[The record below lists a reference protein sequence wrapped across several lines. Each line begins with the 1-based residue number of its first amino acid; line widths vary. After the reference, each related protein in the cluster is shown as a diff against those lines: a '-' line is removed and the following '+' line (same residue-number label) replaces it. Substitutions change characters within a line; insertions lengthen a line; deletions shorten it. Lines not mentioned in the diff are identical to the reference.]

1 MKSLLPILFCIFVY
15 IGCGNNTNTELN
27 HSAKIN
33 LAEKINP
40 VISKDW
46 KNKKNREELIK
57 SIRSSILEGLFP
69 EDYSYSKLVTF
80 EEKYDALSETDIEKY
95 EKQLSLSFSKYIS
108 HLSNGKIKPKEI
120 YIDWDIKRNKIN
132 ADSLVTNALQ
142 NKSIEETIES
152 CKPKQN
158 IYKSLKTA
166 LVILSMLPKDES
178 KPIVTSEKLKFGAKS
193 KTIISIKKRLQ
204 YWNDLSRNDTLSNLY
219 DEPLQI
225 ALKQFQSRHGL
236 EADGVIGKGTIS
248 ALNFTKE
255 QRRQQ
260 IIVNLE
266 RWRWFPRDLGI
277 NHVVVNIP
285 NFKLHTVQNTDTTKT
300 FNVVVGTEKRKTPI
314 LSSKIDNIVFNPTW
328 TVPPTILKE
337 DLIPGTIKN
346 RKYITNRNITIFNKK
361 GKEVSIGDW
370 RSGNAEDYK
379 YVQSP
384 GENNALGNVKIN
396 FPNNHSVYLHDT
408 NHRDLF
414 VKNMRSL
421 SSGCVRV
428 ENPLQLAEYLLY
440 NKEGYTT
447 SKIDSIVFFKKT
459 KTVKIQEEIDV
470 HILYFTAWYE
480 DGLLQFRNDIY
491 NYDQELFLRLS
502 NQFRGNVVTPVRV
515 VNK

>member
-1 MKSLLPILFCIFVY
+1 MKTLLPILFLFFIY
-15 IGCGNNTNTELN
+15 IGCGNNTNKELSQN
-27 HSAKIN
+27 TNVTIPQ
-33 LAEKINP
+33 KINP
-40 VISKDW
+40 IILKDW
-46 KNKKNREELIK
+46 KDKNNREELIK
-57 SIRSSILEGLFP
+57 CLRSSILEGLFP
-69 EDYSYSKLVTF
+69 EDYSYSKLLAL
-80 EEKYDALSETDIEKY
+80 EEKYDTLSETDIENY
-95 EKQLSLSFSKYIS
+95 EKQLSSSFVKYIS
-108 HLSNGKIKPKEI
+108 NLSNGKLKASQI
-120 YIDWDIKRNKIN
+120 YIDWDIKKNKIN
-132 ADSLVTNALQ
+132 ADSLMVYALE
-142 NKSIEETIES
+142 NKSIEKTIEN
-152 CKPKQN
+152 CKPKHN
-158 IYKSLKTA
+158 IYKNLKKA

-178 KPIVTSEKLKFGAKS
+178 KQIITLEKLKVGDKS
-193 KTIISIKKRLQ
+193 KTIVSIKKRLQ
-204 YWNDLSRNDTLSNLY
+204 YWNDLSKKDTLSNVY
-219 DEPLQI
+219 DEPLNI
-225 ALKQFQSRHGL
+225 ALKQFQARHGL
-236 EADGVIGKGTIS
+236 ESDGVIGKGTIA

-277 NHVVVNIP
+277 NHIVVNIP

-300 FNVVVGTEKRKTPI
+300 FNVVVGTEKRKTPV

-346 RKYITNRNITIFNKK
+346 RKYITNRNITIFNNK

-370 RSGNAEDYK
+370 HSSNAEDYK

-384 GENNALGNVKIN
+384 GVNNALGNVKIN

-440 NKEGYTT
+440 NKEGYTS

-459 KTVKIQEEIDV
+459 KTVKMQEEIDV
-470 HILYFTAWYE
+470 HILYFTAWYD
-480 DGLLQFRNDIY
+480 DGLLQFRNDVY
-491 NYDQELFLRLS
+491 NYDPELYLRLS
-502 NQFRGNVVTPVRV
+502 NKFRGNVVASTRV
-515 VNK
+515 INK